1 VGERDVYFRLLIALL
16 LSVALHASFI
26 YGVAPR
32 PGALA
37 RPIAPL
43 AARLVPDVARA
54 VPAQSRRISPA
65 PPEAAAPATTPLS
78 VPNSEPEVPLVA
90 TPAAIGAEVE
100 QRREDSALPKADLP
114 FRVDLQWYE
123 ARDLD
128 SYPRA
133 MTSLDPPYPAGAEAL
148 RGAVTLLVSIDET
161 GAVRDASIIDAEPA
175 GHFETAALASI
186 REARFTAG
194 ERDGRAVRSKIV
206 VKLRF
211 EPAEQALR

>member
-1 VGERDVYFRLLIALL
+1 MGERDVYFRLLIALL

-37 RPIAPL
+37 RPVAPL
-43 AARLVPDVARA
+43 AARLIPDVTHA
-54 VPAQSRRISPA
+54 VPARSKRISPA
-65 PPEAAAPATTPLS
+65 PPEAAAPSPKSLS
-78 VPNSEPEVPLVA
+78 VPKAQPEVPLVA
-90 TPAAIGAEVE
+90 APAAIGAEAE

-114 FRVDLQWYE
+114 FPVDLQWYE

-133 MTSLDPPYPAGAEAL
+133 MTSLDPPYPAGADTL
-148 RGAVTLLVSIDET
+148 RGEVTLLVSIDET

-186 REARFTAG
+186 RQARFTAG
-194 ERDGRAVRSKIV
+194 ERDGHAVRSRIV

-211 EPAEQALR
+211 EPREQALR